1 MRYRRGGGRCEVRGM
16 RCEVRGGRWEV
27 RGERDEVRGER
38 QRDEQRSMGEVR
50 AES

>member
-1 MRYRRGGGRCEVRGM
+1 MRGESR
-16 RCEVRGGRWEV
+16 EVRGGRWEV